1 MHDKWKNTTTEK
13 VTYRDVNTGMVYNS
27 RGKSIGQEINRKHQ
41 YGSDPKKGK
50 GWHSQS
56 IEHRIAALKRRR

>member
-1 MHDKWKNTTTEK
+1 
-13 VTYRDVNTGMVYNS
+13 MVYDS